1 MRGTMSEPKHCYRI
15 GPDIVAATSEANAW
29 KVLLDLYGSVEDY
42 EGEEPELVP
51 DDEPLW
57 IVTEDAP
64 TKWLLDRV
72 VHDAVAP
79 FAASGAPDSVR
90 GHHLCLLARDW
101 ANDPDNTTGS
111 VSTTEY

>member
-1 MRGTMSEPKHCYRI
+1 MAMSDTKHCYRI
-15 GPDIVAATSEANAW
+15 GPDIVAATDEANAW

-57 IVTEDAP
+57 VTTEDEP
-64 TKWLLDRV
+64 TQWVLDR
-72 VHDAVAP
+72 AVN
-79 FAASGAPDSVR
+79 GVLETNQHR
-90 GHHLCLLARDW
+90 ICLLARDW

-111 VSTTEY
+111 VATTEY